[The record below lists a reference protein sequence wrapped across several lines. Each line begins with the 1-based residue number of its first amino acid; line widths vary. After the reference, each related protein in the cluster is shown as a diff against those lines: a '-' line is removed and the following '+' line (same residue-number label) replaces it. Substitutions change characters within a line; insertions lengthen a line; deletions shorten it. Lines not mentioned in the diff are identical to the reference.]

1 MKNRVSFF
9 CLHTCLL
16 LFSFWTMYPALGHA
30 ADGNVI
36 SRLKFKQI
44 STLDG
49 LPTDEVQ
56 KIYQDKEGF
65 LWFATRYGFCK
76 YDGYQITVYKSSLNT
91 PGLLTSNNI
100 YCFADDNDGFLWIG
114 TQEGLN
120 TLNKKTGE
128 IRQYTAPAIPN
139 NAVSCL
145 LVTRE
150 NEVWIGTD
158 SGLCRYVAEKDSFVM
173 YDGKSTDG
181 IFPAASIKSLFEDSD
196 GDLWVGTWS
205 SGLFRYS
212 RKEDKFYAYPKIN
225 ERNSAHV
232 IYQDSNRKMW
242 VGGWDCGLFLL
253 NHPKDMANVFYTH
266 YSHRIGDDA
275 SLSDNIVYDIVEDVH
290 THTLW
295 IGTRVGLS
303 IMKQENP
310 GTFINYKSL
319 HSAYHIPCD
328 EINSL
333 LRDRF
338 NNIWLGSIGGGV
350 LMIDTKQSPF
360 TFYSLN
366 LAEDDV
372 PTTAVRALF
381 ADADKDLWLGTGS
394 YGLARKDYETGV
406 LSFFSH
412 IPEFSDIPGV
422 PTVNYIIQRKNGE
435 VWFATYDG
443 GILIY
448 EKGEKVKVLTE
459 SDTPYLYSDCVSAL
473 CEDSKGNCWVGCR
486 GGMGISLADGGH
498 YRFGT
503 LSFAGG
509 GLADWYHKR

>member
-16 LFSFWTMYPALGHA
+16 LFSCWTMYPALGHA
-30 ADGNVI
+30 ADGDVI

-275 SLSDNIVYDIVEDVH
+275 SL
-290 THTLW
+290 
-295 IGTRVGLS
+295 
-303 IMKQENP
+303 
-310 GTFINYKSL
+310 
-319 HSAYHIPCD
+319 
-328 EINSL
+328 
-333 LRDRF
+333 
-338 NNIWLGSIGGGV
+338 
-350 LMIDTKQSPF
+350 
-360 TFYSLN
+360 
-366 LAEDDV
+366 
-372 PTTAVRALF
+372 
-381 ADADKDLWLGTGS
+381 
-394 YGLARKDYETGV
+394 
-406 LSFFSH
+406 
-412 IPEFSDIPGV
+412 
-422 PTVNYIIQRKNGE
+422 
-435 VWFATYDG
+435 
-443 GILIY
+443 
-448 EKGEKVKVLTE
+448 
-459 SDTPYLYSDCVSAL
+459 
-473 CEDSKGNCWVGCR
+473 
-486 GGMGISLADGGH
+486 
-498 YRFGT
+498 
-503 LSFAGG
+503 
-509 GLADWYHKR
+509 

>member
-30 ADGNVI
+30 ADGDVI

-173 YDGKSTDG
+173 YDGIACFKDF
-181 IFPAASIKSLFEDSD
+181 IIK
-196 GDLWVGTWS
+196 G
-205 SGLFRYS
+205 
-212 RKEDKFYAYPKIN
+212 
-225 ERNSAHV
+225 
-232 IYQDSNRKMW
+232 
-242 VGGWDCGLFLL
+242 
-253 NHPKDMANVFYTH
+253 
-266 YSHRIGDDA
+266 
-275 SLSDNIVYDIVEDVH
+275 
-290 THTLW
+290 
-295 IGTRVGLS
+295 
-303 IMKQENP
+303 
-310 GTFINYKSL
+310 
-319 HSAYHIPCD
+319 
-328 EINSL
+328 
-333 LRDRF
+333 
-338 NNIWLGSIGGGV
+338 
-350 LMIDTKQSPF
+350 
-360 TFYSLN
+360 
-366 LAEDDV
+366 
-372 PTTAVRALF
+372 
-381 ADADKDLWLGTGS
+381 
-394 YGLARKDYETGV
+394 
-406 LSFFSH
+406 
-412 IPEFSDIPGV
+412 
-422 PTVNYIIQRKNGE
+422 
-435 VWFATYDG
+435 
-443 GILIY
+443 
-448 EKGEKVKVLTE
+448 
-459 SDTPYLYSDCVSAL
+459 
-473 CEDSKGNCWVGCR
+473 
-486 GGMGISLADGGH
+486 
-498 YRFGT
+498 
-503 LSFAGG
+503 
-509 GLADWYHKR
+509 

>member
-16 LFSFWTMYPALGHA
+16 LFSCWTMYPALGHA
-30 ADGNVI
+30 ADGDVI

-181 IFPAASIKSLFEDSD
+181 IFPAASIKSLFED
-196 GDLWVGTWS
+196 
-205 SGLFRYS
+205 
-212 RKEDKFYAYPKIN
+212 
-225 ERNSAHV
+225 
-232 IYQDSNRKMW
+232 
-242 VGGWDCGLFLL
+242 
-253 NHPKDMANVFYTH
+253 
-266 YSHRIGDDA
+266 
-275 SLSDNIVYDIVEDVH
+275 
-290 THTLW
+290 
-295 IGTRVGLS
+295 
-303 IMKQENP
+303 
-310 GTFINYKSL
+310 
-319 HSAYHIPCD
+319 
-328 EINSL
+328 
-333 LRDRF
+333 
-338 NNIWLGSIGGGV
+338 
-350 LMIDTKQSPF
+350 
-360 TFYSLN
+360 
-366 LAEDDV
+366 
-372 PTTAVRALF
+372 
-381 ADADKDLWLGTGS
+381 
-394 YGLARKDYETGV
+394 
-406 LSFFSH
+406 
-412 IPEFSDIPGV
+412 
-422 PTVNYIIQRKNGE
+422 
-435 VWFATYDG
+435 
-443 GILIY
+443 
-448 EKGEKVKVLTE
+448 
-459 SDTPYLYSDCVSAL
+459 
-473 CEDSKGNCWVGCR
+473 
-486 GGMGISLADGGH
+486 
-498 YRFGT
+498 
-503 LSFAGG
+503 
-509 GLADWYHKR
+509 

>member
-30 ADGNVI
+30 ADGDVI

-290 THTLW
+290 TH
-295 IGTRVGLS
+295 LS
-303 IMKQENP
+303 LI
-310 GTFINYKSL
+310 
-319 HSAYHIPCD
+319 HI
-328 EINSL
+328 
-333 LRDRF
+333 
-338 NNIWLGSIGGGV
+338 
-350 LMIDTKQSPF
+350 
-360 TFYSLN
+360 
-366 LAEDDV
+366 
-372 PTTAVRALF
+372 
-381 ADADKDLWLGTGS
+381 
-394 YGLARKDYETGV
+394 
-406 LSFFSH
+406 
-412 IPEFSDIPGV
+412 
-422 PTVNYIIQRKNGE
+422 
-435 VWFATYDG
+435 
-443 GILIY
+443 
-448 EKGEKVKVLTE
+448 
-459 SDTPYLYSDCVSAL
+459 
-473 CEDSKGNCWVGCR
+473 
-486 GGMGISLADGGH
+486 
-498 YRFGT
+498 
-503 LSFAGG
+503 
-509 GLADWYHKR
+509 

>member
-16 LFSFWTMYPALGHA
+16 LFSCWTMYPALGHA
-30 ADGNVI
+30 ADGDVI

-253 NHPKDMANVFYTH
+253 NHPKDMANVSYTH

-275 SLSDNIVYDIVEDVH
+275 SLSDNIVYDIVE
-290 THTLW
+290 
-295 IGTRVGLS
+295 
-303 IMKQENP
+303 
-310 GTFINYKSL
+310 
-319 HSAYHIPCD
+319 
-328 EINSL
+328 
-333 LRDRF
+333 
-338 NNIWLGSIGGGV
+338 
-350 LMIDTKQSPF
+350 
-360 TFYSLN
+360 
-366 LAEDDV
+366 
-372 PTTAVRALF
+372 
-381 ADADKDLWLGTGS
+381 
-394 YGLARKDYETGV
+394 
-406 LSFFSH
+406 
-412 IPEFSDIPGV
+412 
-422 PTVNYIIQRKNGE
+422 
-435 VWFATYDG
+435 
-443 GILIY
+443 
-448 EKGEKVKVLTE
+448 
-459 SDTPYLYSDCVSAL
+459 
-473 CEDSKGNCWVGCR
+473 
-486 GGMGISLADGGH
+486 
-498 YRFGT
+498 
-503 LSFAGG
+503 
-509 GLADWYHKR
+509 

>member
-1 MKNRVSFF
+1 
-9 CLHTCLL
+9 
-16 LFSFWTMYPALGHA
+16 MYPALGHA

-205 SGLFRYS
+205 SGLFVIPGRRINS
-212 RKEDKFYAYPKIN
+212 MHIPKSMN
-225 ERNSAHV
+225 
-232 IYQDSNRKMW
+232 
-242 VGGWDCGLFLL
+242 
-253 NHPKDMANVFYTH
+253 
-266 YSHRIGDDA
+266 
-275 SLSDNIVYDIVEDVH
+275 
-290 THTLW
+290 
-295 IGTRVGLS
+295 GTRHMLS
-303 IMKQENP
+303 IR
-310 GTFINYKSL
+310 
-319 HSAYHIPCD
+319 IPTGKC
-328 EINSL
+328 
-333 LRDRF
+333 
-338 NNIWLGSIGGGV
+338 GSVVGI
-350 LMIDTKQSPF
+350 
-360 TFYSLN
+360 
-366 LAEDDV
+366 
-372 PTTAVRALF
+372 
-381 ADADKDLWLGTGS
+381 AD
-394 YGLARKDYETGV
+394 Y
-406 LSFFSH
+406 FS
-412 IPEFSDIPGV
+412 
-422 PTVNYIIQRKNGE
+422 
-435 VWFATYDG
+435 
-443 GILIY
+443 
-448 EKGEKVKVLTE
+448 
-459 SDTPYLYSDCVSAL
+459 
-473 CEDSKGNCWVGCR
+473 
-486 GGMGISLADGGH
+486 
-498 YRFGT
+498 
-503 LSFAGG
+503 
-509 GLADWYHKR
+509 